1 MRVHFSIGWLSKGWG
16 RDIMTKKNRPEDP
29 GNPKFKPLYNISCS
43 SQRAIILKHFSDCP
57 RLSTIQARD
66 EYGILHPC
74 GRIME
79 LRKKGHIIDT
89 HWTSEP
95 DGNGVL
101 HRIGLYVYQGKIR
114 GHHGK

>member
-1 MRVHFSIGWLSKGWG
+1 MIIPNDEIGPATL
-16 RDIMTKKNRPEDP
+16 
-29 GNPKFKPLYNISCS
+29 GNPKTKPLYGTSSS
-43 SQRAIILKHFSDCP
+43 SQRARILKHFADCP
-57 RLSTIQARD
+57 SLSTIQARD

-79 LRKKGHIIDT
+79 LRKNGYYIDT

-101 HRIGLYVYQGKIR
+101 HRVGLYVYQGKIR
-114 GHHGK
+114 GQHGKK

>member
-1 MRVHFSIGWLSKGWG
+1 
-16 RDIMTKKNRPEDP
+16 MTKMNSPDSKL
-29 GNPKFKPLYNISCS
+29 GNPKSKPLYTTSCS
-43 SQRAIILKHFSDCP
+43 SQRAIILKHFADCP

-79 LRKKGHIIDT
+79 LRKKGYKIDT
-89 HWTSEP
+89 HWTSES
-95 DGNGVL
+95 DANGVL
-101 HRIGLYVYQGKIR
+101 HRVGLYVYQSKIR